1 MDAFDLPGKTSFGT
15 TRWTVVL
22 QAKGDHAEP
31 SPKNKVAQERREALG
46 KLIEIYWK
54 PLYFYLR
61 RKGHGNSD
69 AEDLAQSFFTAFL
82 EKDFLKSV
90 DRDRGRFR
98 SFILVAMDHFL
109 ANEYDKAHA
118 QKRGGGHKILSLD
131 FADAEKRYSAE
142 PSTNETPERLY
153 MRKWSRTLTDQA
165 MLALEE
171 EFKEKGK
178 GPLFTAIKPHLG
190 GGEDYAK
197 VSEELGLTV
206 ANLKVIVHRARARY
220 REVLRDFVRDTVA
233 TDSEVDAELWEL
245 IRSL

>member
-1 MDAFDLPGKTSFGT
+1 MDDLPGKTSFGT

-22 QAKGDHAEP
+22 QAKGDDSTP
-31 SPKNKVAQERREALG
+31 SPNNKVAHERREALG

-61 RKGHGNSD
+61 RKGHANSD
-69 AEDLAQSFFTAFL
+69 AEDLAQAFFTAFL

-90 DRDRGRFR
+90 DRERGRFR

-109 ANEYDKAHA
+109 ANEYDKARA

-131 FADAEKRYSAE
+131 FADAEKRYAAE
-142 PSTNETPERLY
+142 PSTTETPERLY

-165 MLALEE
+165 MVALED
-171 EFKEKGK
+171 EFKAKDKGA
-178 GPLFTAIKPHLG
+178 LFTAIKPHLG

-220 REVLRDFVRDTVA
+220 REVLREYVRDTVA